1 MTRYYIETDG
11 RVFLVEHAGVLDLPD
26 EGEVPF
32 PIDEIAPLATDPP
45 AVFAVP
51 RISRFPREWPGKDA
65 LVHRADVSPLVRK
78 AVHATM
84 PRVVVEGIAIRDG
97 GDILLVKGSRGFTAG
112 LWSLPGGFVRFGES
126 PAEGLIREVREE
138 LRVEAAID
146 ELIDVRAKLGEESR
160 LHWIML
166 FYRITL
172 GGTPDPDPD
181 EIAEARFF
189 PLDEARGLVCD
200 SLMRAVISSLQEIHP
215 DA

>member
-11 RVFLVEHAGVLDLPD
+11 KVFLVEREGVRDLPD

-32 PIDEIAPLATDPP
+32 PIEEIAPLATEPP
-45 AVFAVP
+45 VIFAVP
-51 RISRFPREWPGKDA
+51 RISRFPREWPGKDDLA
-65 LVHRADVSPLVRK
+65 GLPGVSPLVRK

-84 PRVVVEGIAIRDG
+84 PRVVVEGIAVRDG
-97 GDILLVKGSRGFTAG
+97 NILLVKGSRGFTAG
-112 LWSLPGGFVRFGES
+112 LWSLPGGFLRFGES
-126 PAEGLIREVREE
+126 PADGIVREVREE
-138 LRVEAAID
+138 LRVDAAVD

-166 FYRITL
+166 FYRIAID
-172 GGTPDPDPD
+172 GAPDPDPD

-189 PLDEARGLVCD
+189 PLAEARGLVCD
-200 SLMRAVISSLQEIHP
+200 SLMRAVVSSLQEIHP